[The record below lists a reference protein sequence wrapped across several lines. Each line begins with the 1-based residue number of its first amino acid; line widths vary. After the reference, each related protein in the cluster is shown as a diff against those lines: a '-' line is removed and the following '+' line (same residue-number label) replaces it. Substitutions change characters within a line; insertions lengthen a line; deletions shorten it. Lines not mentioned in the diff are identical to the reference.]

1 MSDLYTLDE
10 ALNYL
15 NESNLTEKIK
25 KSISTVIKNIKQA
38 IINFISKIQKFLEK
52 CKDSK
57 VKSSINNILTKAK
70 AALGDAEA
78 LEKLDEEKQEQ
89 QRNAVNKLA
98 EEIKSLTVTF
108 KIVSA
113 PDSFSDPLYLNDI
126 KSYISPKLKSNK
138 NYIAF
143 LGYEK
148 NVIDEYQKRSK
159 LDIIKNHKPDDHVIS
174 CAIFDKENFDCI
186 SYHKWGYGDTLED
199 KLKSLLDSNGGYVII
214 EN

>member
-1 MSDLYTLDE
+1 MDNLYTLDE
-10 ALNYL
+10 ALDYL
-15 NESNLTEKIK
+15 NETNFTEKIK
-25 KSISTVIKNIKQA
+25 ESISTVIKNIKQA

-78 LEKLDEEKQEQ
+78 LEKLDEQKQEQ

-98 EEIKSLTVTF
+98 EEIKSLTITF
-108 KIVSA
+108 KIVSHHEILC
-113 PDSFSDPLYLNDI
+113 DTIYIGDI
-126 KSYISPKLKSNK
+126 KYYIKQKFDNNK

-143 LGYEK
+143 VGYEK
-148 NVIDEYQKRSK
+148 DVIDEYQKRSK

-174 CAIFDKENFDCI
+174 CMILDKENFEFI
-186 SYHKWGYGDTLED
+186 SYRKWGYVEIDD
-199 KLKSLLDSNGGYVII
+199 KLKSLLDSKGGCTLI
-214 EN
+214 EQ

>member
-38 IINFISKIQKFLEK
+38 IINLISKIQKFLEK

-57 VKSSINNILTKAK
+57 VKSSINGILTKAK

-126 KSYISPKLKSNK
+126 KSYISPKLKNNK

-148 NVIDEYQKRSK
+148 NVIDKYQKLSK
-159 LDIIKNHKPDDHVIS
+159 IDIIKNHKPDDHIIS
-174 CAIFDKENFDCI
+174 CMIVDEEKSEIIA
-186 SYHKWGYGDTLED
+186 YHKWGYGDTLED